1 MDYNQLNSFL
11 GNLEISTT
19 EPSRESPLEPE
30 QLPPH
35 VPEVSIKEMETLKDE
50 TNSRINSYNNSMN
63 FNLATNKQQ
72 VAGQID
78 FRSFMQQSS
87 VNKNTKNN
95 INEKLSSRDKILFHG
110 GSHPTMFE
118 MKPKNTRDINK
129 TKHNF

>member
-1 MDYNQLNSFL
+1 MDYKQLNSFL
-11 GNLEISTT
+11 DKLEISTT
-19 EPSRESPLEPE
+19 ESPSEPKE
-30 QLPPH
+30 QIPH
-35 VPEVSIKEMETLKDE
+35 VTEVKSIKEMETLKDE
-50 TNSRINSYNNSMN
+50 TNTRINSYNNSMN

-87 VNKNTKNN
+87 GTKNAKNN
-95 INEKLSSRDKILFHG
+95 INEKLSSRDKMLFHG

-129 TKHNF
+129 TKQNF

>member
-1 MDYNQLNSFL
+1 MDYKQLNSFL
-11 GNLEISTT
+11 DKLEISTT
-19 EPSRESPLEPE
+19 ESPSEPKE
-30 QLPPH
+30 QIPH
-35 VPEVSIKEMETLKDE
+35 VTEVKSIKEMETLKDE
-50 TNSRINSYNNSMN
+50 TNTRINSYNNSMN

-87 VNKNTKNN
+87 GTKNAKNN
-95 INEKLSSRDKILFHG
+95 INEKLSSRDKMLFHG

-129 TKHNF
+129 IKQNF

>member
-19 EPSRESPLEPE
+19 EPSHEPKE
-30 QLPPH
+30 QQQPPH
-35 VPEVSIKEMETLKDE
+35 IPEVKSIKEMETLKDE
-50 TNSRINSYNNSMN
+50 TNTRINSYNNSMN

-78 FRSFMQQSS
+78 FRSFMHQSS
-87 VNKNTKNN
+87 SPKNAKNN

-129 TKHNF
+129 TKQNF

>member
-11 GNLEISTT
+11 DKLEISTT
-19 EPSRESPLEPE
+19 ESPSEPQE
-30 QLPPH
+30 QIPH
-35 VPEVSIKEMETLKDE
+35 VTEVKSIKEMETLKDE
-50 TNSRINSYNNSMN
+50 TNTRINSYNNSMN

-87 VNKNTKNN
+87 GTKNAKNN
-95 INEKLSSRDKILFHG
+95 INEKLSSRDKMLFHG

-129 TKHNF
+129 TKQNF

>member
-11 GNLEISTT
+11 GKLEISTS
-19 EPSRESPLEPE
+19 EPPSEPQE
-30 QLPPH
+30 QLPH
-35 VPEVSIKEMETLKDE
+35 APEVKSIKEMETLKDE
-50 TNSRINSYNNSMN
+50 TNTRINSYNNSMN

-87 VNKNTKNN
+87 GTKNAKNN
-95 INEKLSSRDKILFHG
+95 INEKLSSRDKMLFHG

-129 TKHNF
+129 TKQNF